1 MPNEREYRAF
11 SQIVQRDLEE
21 EEKSYIVEGYAST
34 FDPYVLFTNR
44 DGVDIHEL
52 WTR

>member
-21 EEKSYIVEGYAST
+21 EEKSYIVSCRISVILSSVTSVNDKRSEPRGKEI
-34 FDPYVLFTNR
+34 P
-44 DGVDIHEL
+44 
-52 WTR
+52 